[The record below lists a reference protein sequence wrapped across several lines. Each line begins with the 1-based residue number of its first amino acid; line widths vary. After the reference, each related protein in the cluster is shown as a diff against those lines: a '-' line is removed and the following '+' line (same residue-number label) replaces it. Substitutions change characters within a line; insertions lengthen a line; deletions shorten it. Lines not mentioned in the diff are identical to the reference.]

1 MIKYPLEAG
10 SLNPSYLPINLGSI
24 PSIRYSCL
32 TALFNLRVA
41 VFTKNMWFQPNL
53 PIESY
58 QFSYSNIAMFELNYG
73 FPWGS
78 VPLSTDPHMDD
89 SYARPTGWVSPEQ

>member
-41 VFTKNMWFQPNL
+41 VFTKNM
-53 PIESY
+53 
-58 QFSYSNIAMFELNYG
+58 
-73 FPWGS
+73 
-78 VPLSTDPHMDD
+78 
-89 SYARPTGWVSPEQ
+89 